1 MEAYM
6 TQRNNIIKSYV
17 QQCEE
22 LDHRKKEKNVTN
34 LLKNDGNFKQN
45 ELYELFKREGAF
57 FRDSF
62 ERLEGF

>member
-1 MEAYM
+1 MKTYM
-6 TQRNNIIKSYV
+6 SQRNNIIKSYF

-45 ELYELFKREGAF
+45 ELY
-57 FRDSF
+57 
-62 ERLEGF
+62 

>member
-1 MEAYM
+1 MS
-6 TQRNNIIKSYV
+6 QRKNILKSYF

-62 ERLEGF
+62 